1 MGKEFN
7 WKEPSW
13 KYPYTTNPATR
24 CAECGDFLTIDPKR
38 HPCGPEG
45 FLEHDRKWRE
55 LNAMTPEREP
65 REKNEYKLR
74 GMPHHEGTIFS
85 YDNWLMPDYKDITK
99 QMEEQTGCTF
109 EFLGCFMDVCS
120 FRTNA
125 RIYRTTYTVIA

>member
-7 WKEPSW
+7 WKEQPW
-13 KYPYTTNPATR
+13 KYPFTTNPATR
-24 CAECGDFLTIDPKR
+24 CAECGELLTVDPKM

-45 FLEHDRKWRE
+45 FLERDRKWVE
-55 LNAMTPEREP
+55 LNAMTPEPEP
-65 REKNEYKLR
+65 RKKNEYKLQGR
-74 GMPHHEGTIFS
+74 PHLGGTLFS
-85 YDNWLMPDYKDITK
+85 YDNWLMPSYQDIVT

-125 RIYRTTYTVIA
+125 EIHESIYTVIA